1 MELKWMKELLEHL
14 ERRLHKKFDALDVG
28 MIHPL
33 VLAYIG
39 DTIYDLFVRTYLV
52 MAYDAPVSKL
62 HVRAI
67 NFVRAKGQAD
77 TLRHIERFLTQE
89 ELDVVR
95 RGRNAKPGTMP
106 RNATV
111 ADYRWATGFES
122 LLGYLYLTGQDERLL
137 EILDYILDS
146 VKEGEKGE

>member
-1 MELKWMKELLEHL
+1 MKELLERL
-14 ERRLHKKFDALDVG
+14 EKRLDKKLDELDVR

-52 MAYDAPVSKL
+52 MAYDVPVNQL
-62 HVRAI
+62 HVKAI

-77 TLRHIERFLTQE
+77 TLRHIENFLTKE
-89 ELDVVR
+89 ELDIVR
-95 RGRNAKPGTMP
+95 RGRNAKPGTLP

-111 ADYRWATGFES
+111 ADYRLATGFES
-122 LLGYLYLTGQDERLL
+122 LLGYLYLSGKDERLF
-137 EILDYILDS
+137 EIMDYILES
-146 VKEGEKGE
+146 AKEGEKGERG

>member
-1 MELKWMKELLEHL
+1 MRELLERL
-14 ERRLHKKFDALDVG
+14 EKRLKKKFDELDVR
-28 MIHPL
+28 MVHPL

-52 MAYDAPVSKL
+52 MAYDVPVHQL
-62 HVRAI
+62 HVKAI
-67 NFVRAKGQAD
+67 DFVRAKGQAD
-77 TLRHIERFLTQE
+77 TLRHIEKFLTQE

-111 ADYRWATGFES
+111 ADYRLATGFES
-122 LLGYLYLTGQDERLL
+122 LLGYLYLMGKDERLF
-137 EILDYILDS
+137 EILDYILDNA
-146 VKEGEKGE
+146 KEGEKCERG

>member
-1 MELKWMKELLEHL
+1 MKELLERL
-14 ERRLHKKFDALDVG
+14 ARRLNRKFDELDVR

-39 DTIYDLFVRTYLV
+39 DTVYDLFVRTYLV
-52 MAYDAPVSKL
+52 MAYDVPVNQL
-62 HVRAI
+62 HVKAI

-77 TLRHIERFLTQE
+77 TLRHIENFLTRE
-89 ELDVVR
+89 ELDIVR

-111 ADYRWATGFES
+111 ADYRLATGFES
-122 LLGYLYLTGQDERLL
+122 LLGYLYLTGKQERLF
-137 EILDYILDS
+137 EILDCILDS
-146 VKEGEKGE
+146 TEEGERDE